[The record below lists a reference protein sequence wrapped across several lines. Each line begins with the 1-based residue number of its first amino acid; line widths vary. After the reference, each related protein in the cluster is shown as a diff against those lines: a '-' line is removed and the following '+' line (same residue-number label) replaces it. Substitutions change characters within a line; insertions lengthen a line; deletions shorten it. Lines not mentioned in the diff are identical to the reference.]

1 MDVCSS
7 PPARAP
13 KSQLAV
19 EQPSTE
25 GHWNPPK
32 KDTPGPKRK
41 KKRDGRRGT
50 ITTKSNPTPAGWVTH
65 KLENSNTK
73 KSSHCCEGSEPHI
86 TLPTKVHLSKLD
98 RDKMLKATKGK
109 QQITYK
115 VTTIRLS
122 ADFSTETLQARRE
135 WHDIFKVMKGKKLQ
149 LRILYPARLSSR
161 FDGEIRSF
169 PDKQKLRELSTTKSA
184 LHQMLKEL
192 L

>member
-1 MDVCSS
+1 MCSS
-7 PPARAP
+7 FHIRAP

-135 WHDIFKVMKGKKLQ
+135 WHNISKLLKAKILQ
-149 LRILYPARLSSR
+149 PRISYPVTLSFI
-161 FDGEIRSF
+161 FDGEIKSF